1 MLDVHN
7 LSVWY
12 GATEVL
18 RDVSF
23 QVPAGAVVAL
33 LGGNGSGK
41 TTTLNTLSG

>member
-1 MLDVHN
+1 MLDVRN

-23 QVPAGAVVAL
+23 HVPVGSVVAL
-33 LGGNGSGK
+33 LGGNG
-41 TTTLNTLSG
+41 